1 MKKKPGEKK
10 PTRMGRPPKK
20 YGKADARL
28 VVRLPQETKDRFQAA
43 ADSARRELSD
53 WCRQV
58 LEDAA
63 RKQLGEST

>member
-10 PTRMGRPPKK
+10 PGRIGRPPKK
-20 YGKADARL
+20 FGKADARL
-28 VVRLPQETKDRFQAA
+28 VVKMPQETKDRFQLA
-43 ADSARRELSD
+43 ADAARLELSV

-63 RKQLGEST
+63 RKQLGQG